1 MAIKQSRNI
10 HLEVYTFPHTSFKY
24 LEFTGQ
30 KGAYYHSF
38 SHGLTLSDLKKGKKT
53 SPAAAAP
60 RRALR
65 AQLHRGSI
73 YTGNPPKGA
82 TSPPGSRVLVTFLIR
97 NEKGSCVAEYARA
110 L

>member
-10 HLEVYTFPHTSFKY
+10 HLEVCTFPLTSFIC

-38 SHGLTLSDLKKGKKT
+38 SHALTPSEQRLKKPKT
-53 SPAAAAP
+53 TTQKRSPKAKQGTTLPPELTP
-60 RRALR
+60 RR
-65 AQLHRGSI
+65 AQLHQGFI

-82 TSPPGSRVLVTFLIR
+82 TIVRGSTVLVTFLIR
-97 NEKGSCVAEYARA
+97 NE
-110 L
+110 